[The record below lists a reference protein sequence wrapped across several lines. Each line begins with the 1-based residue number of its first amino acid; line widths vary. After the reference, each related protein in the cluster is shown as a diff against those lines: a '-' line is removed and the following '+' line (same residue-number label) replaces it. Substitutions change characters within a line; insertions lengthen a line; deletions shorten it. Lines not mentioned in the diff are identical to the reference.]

1 MPQLQKNREAPL
13 QLQSAPS
20 LTQRWFA
27 AYTAPR
33 HEKRVSARLQDRNV
47 ETFLPLYR
55 SVRQWNNRTRVRLEL
70 PLFPCYVFL
79 RITPQDHGKVLS
91 IPGIFSLVGSKKEPW
106 PLSDSEV
113 EALRSGLSQT
123 NPEPHEYLVVGERLR
138 IRSGPLASME
148 GVLLRRKNAF
158 RVVLTLNE
166 IGRSFS
172 VEVNAKDVEPCARTL
187 ALVS

>member
-1 MPQLQKNREAPL
+1 MLL
-13 QLQSAPS
+13 LQSVSSLAP
-20 LTQRWFA
+20 RWFA

-33 HEKRVSARLQDRNV
+33 HEKRVSTRLRDRDV

-55 SVRQWNNRTRVRLEL
+55 SVRQWSNRTRVNLEL

-79 RITPQDHGKVLS
+79 RIKPQDHGKVLS
-91 IPGIFSLVGSKKEPW
+91 IPGIFSLVGSKQEPW
-106 PLSDSEV
+106 PLSDYEV
-113 EALRSGLSQT
+113 EALRSGLPQS
-123 NPEPHEYLVVGERLR
+123 NPEPHEYLVVGEKLR
-138 IRSGPLASME
+138 IRSGPLANME
-148 GVLLRRKNAF
+148 GILLRRKNTF

-172 VEVNAKDVEPCARTL
+172 VEVNAKDVEPCAPL

>member
-1 MPQLQKNREAPL
+1 L
-13 QLQSAPS
+13 QLLQSVPS
-20 LTQRWFA
+20 SAQKWFA

-33 HEKRVSARLQDRNV
+33 HEKRVCTRLQDRSV

-55 SVRQWNNRTRVRLEL
+55 SVRQRSNRTRVSLEL

-79 RITPQDHGKVLS
+79 RIRPQDHGKVLS
-91 IPGIFSLVGSKKEPW
+91 IPGVFSLVGSKHEPW
-106 PLSDSEV
+106 PLADYEV
-113 EALRSGLSQT
+113 EALRSGLPQS
-123 NPEPHEYLVVGERLR
+123 NPEPHEYLVLGERLR
-138 IRSGPLASME
+138 IRSGPLANME
-148 GVLLRRKNAF
+148 GILLRRKNTF

-172 VEVNAKDVEPCARTL
+172 VEVSANNVEPCAPL